1 MTKQMLGSLMKHD
14 DPKPDYPKP
23 DYPKPDYPKSDEENL
38 TCQKESRRQIFFQNL
53 FFAISVIMLGCLV
66 AWSRSHDHDQA
77 TKQPSIITEL
87 PLSLVFPLNLSP

>member
-66 AWSRSHDHDQA
+66 AWSR
-77 TKQPSIITEL
+77 TVRPSIID
-87 PLSLVFPLNLSP
+87 VF